1 MAEPD
6 GPVADEDEGEA
17 ELVNGEM
24 EEVGVVIKVG
34 SEVEKPAAEEEEEA
48 EEEEATELR
57 DSWLERWEGDMAT
70 AY

>member
-17 ELVNGEM
+17 ERVKGEM
-24 EEVGVVIKVG
+24 EEVGVVIG
-34 SEVEKPAAEEEEEA
+34 LEVEKPAAEEEEEA
-48 EEEEATELR
+48 EEEAMELR